1 MPSPA
6 RTKKGRPH
14 LARDNQ
20 QWFFDWMVKET
31 GKPFHFQPD
40 GRGRFPRTVRSH
52 DMIAKHMGMAARK
65 TERLAQAEA
74 EAGHKETAMEL
85 YYTAALEYVD
95 AQHVV
100 FETGDEKK
108 FLHGGAIR
116 CYDKVREFAP
126 YRIEHV
132 DVPWNGTMVSGN
144 LHLAPMAPG
153 EDPKPLIFYVP
164 GCDQTKEAWPHPYYN
179 QALQRGM
186 HVFSF
191 DGPGQGES
199 NLRGIRLTDDNYE
212 DAAGAAIEYLM
223 KRKEVDAKKIGVYAL
238 SFGSFWGMRIAAKNR
253 NVAAAAAPWASF
265 VDKYYLM
272 NEESPRYKQLF
283 AYLTQSSSEAE
294 LDAVWQKMT
303 MEGLMEKITCPT
315 LVVTGEY
322 DPRAPIEEVYRLFDE
337 MKAPAELWVLPDQH
351 HNGSV
356 TQKGRASVWEADIHA
371 FVCDWMRERFEGKP
385 VKHPG
390 KSLWL
395 DPAGTGPNAP
405 GVSYKRRWFD

>member
-6 RTKKGRPH
+6 RAKKGKPH
-14 LARDNQ
+14 LQRDNQ

-52 DMIAKHMGMAARK
+52 DMIAKHMGMVARK

-100 FETGDEKK
+100 FETSDEKK
-108 FLHGGAIR
+108 FLHGGVMR
-116 CYDKVREFAP
+116 CYDKVRELAP

-132 DVPWNGTMVSGN
+132 DVPWNGTVVSGN
-144 LHLAPMAPG
+144 LHLAPGDGA
-153 EDPKPLIFYVP
+153 KPLIFYVP

-212 DAAGAAIEYLM
+212 DAAAAVIDVLM
-223 KRKEVDAKKIGVYAL
+223 KRKEVDVKKIGVYAL

-253 NVAAAAAPWASF
+253 NVAAVAAPWASF

-272 NEESPRYKQLF
+272 TEESPRYKQLF

-303 MEGLMEKITCPT
+303 MEGLMDKITCPT
-315 LVVTGEY
+315 LIVTGEY
-322 DPRAPIEEVYRLFDE
+322 DPRAPVDEVYRLFDQ

-351 HNGSV
+351 HNGSI
-356 TQKGRASVWEADIHA
+356 TQKGRSSVWEADIHA
-371 FVCDWMRERFEGKP
+371 FVCDWMRERFNGVP

-395 DPAGTGPNAP
+395 DPAGAGPNAP